1 MFKRRLKRIAA
12 MTSAVLFINAGICTF
27 TASADSSESYIITSD
42 EGAGVFV
49 NVEDT
54 PNTTVDELLSNGE
67 YTLIFPSDLD
77 KLFENV
83 NIITPPSPSSDI
95 TVLRP
100 NPDGYAISFNKAPT
114 KSVYHIGEELDITGA
129 QIYYCYDNNELA
141 DSIFYASL
149 DSCLENG
156 MMTIDDSEFDNTK
169 AGTYAIYV
177 HYGTAT
183 ASFDVTVIDD
193 ETDLPDELTLHC
205 YPYRL
210 DFDLNMELDLS
221 GAIISGSYGEKGEN
235 YEFRGEYLT
244 DMIEKGIVEVDVSEY
259 NSSEIGT
266 YTIYV
271 KLGTAVE
278 SFDVRVGCPLVQNI
292 LEIKSLPDKT
302 VYTYGEELD
311 FTGAVLYGWARGDGG
326 FIPDTEFTE
335 DLQTLIDSEKIK
347 VDDSGFYDTKSGI
360 CTIYINYEHAWATFE
375 VTVTDEAAEQKTIA
389 NGDANGDGNFTIA
402 DMVMVQKHIMGKK
415 TTILSDWKCAD
426 FYEDGKIDVYDFIV
440 MRENF
445 VKNMK

>member
-1 MFKRRLKRIAA
+1 MLKRKLRSIAA

-27 TASADSSESYIITSD
+27 ATSAEEKVLPADDTDISFNEDIGY
-42 EGAGVFV
+42 AVFV
-49 NVEDT
+49 N
-54 PNTTVDELLSNGE
+54 PPKKTV
-67 YTLIFPSDLD
+67 Y
-77 KLFENV
+77 K
-83 NIITPPSPSSDI
+83 
-95 TVLRP
+95 
-100 NPDGYAISFNKAPT
+100 
-114 KSVYHIGEELDITGA
+114 IGEELNLEGA
-129 QIYYCYDNNELA
+129 TFDSYCPGQGISGNNFDCDLTEY
-141 DSIFYASL
+141 I
-149 DSCLENG
+149 ENG
-156 MMTIDDSEFDNTK
+156 TLTLDASEFDNTK
-169 AGTYAIYV
+169 EGKYTIHVNYE
-177 HYGTAT
+177 TST
-183 ASFDVTVIDD
+183 DSFEVVVIDD

-205 YPYRL
+205 LPYRL
-210 DFDLNMELDLS
+210 DYDLNMELDLT
-221 GAIISGSYGEKGEN
+221 GAIISGSYGEEGEC
-235 YEFRGEYLT
+235 YEFHGEHII
-244 DMIEKGIVEVDVSEY
+244 DMIEKGVVEVDASAY

-271 KLGTAVE
+271 KVGTAVE
-278 SFDVRVGCPLVQNI
+278 SFDVRVGCPLVNNI

-375 VTVTDEAAEQKTIA
+375 VTVTDEAYEPKEIA
-389 NGDANGDGNFTIA
+389 SGDTNGDGDFTIA

-415 TTILSDWKCAD
+415 SAALSDWKCAD
-426 FYEDGKIDVYDFIV
+426 FYKDGKVDVYDFIV